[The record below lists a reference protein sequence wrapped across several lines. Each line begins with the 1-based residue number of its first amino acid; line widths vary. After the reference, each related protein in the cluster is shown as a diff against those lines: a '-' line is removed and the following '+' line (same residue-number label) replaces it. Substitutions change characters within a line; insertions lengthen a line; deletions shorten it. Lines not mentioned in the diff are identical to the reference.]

1 MRVLVTGLSGMV
13 GSRMSELFP
22 SDYELIPL
30 SSTAGVDLTDLKSVT
45 DYVQKVSPDCVVHLA
60 AKTNV
65 DECEADKEGD
75 LRQMRKNVDKDF
87 DISAYMIDMLDEWV
101 GGKTAFAVNVVGT
114 FNIAKSIID
123 KPIPFLYIS
132 TDFVFDGKDEE
143 YSEESAPNPL
153 NWYGMTKYFG
163 EKIVQKNVPHAVIAR
178 VSYPYGISPS
188 PKKDFVRKMID
199 YLIEKGALS
208 LISDQIITPTYIDDI
223 VNGIEFL
230 IRKNTKS
237 DIFHLVGSTSLSPYD
252 VGEILVEKTGVNG
265 KLSKA
270 LAVDFFKGRAPRPF
284 ILKMKNDKL
293 DRLGFQ
299 TLSFENGVTKLL
311 ESYTKI

>member
-30 SSTAGVDLTDLKSVT
+30 SSTAGVDLTDLKSVNE
-45 DYVQKVSPDCVVHLA
+45 YVQKISPDCIVHLA

-65 DECEADKEGD
+65 DECESDKESDFIQIG
-75 LRQMRKNVDKDF
+75 KNVDRDF
-87 DISAYMIDMLDEWV
+87 DINTYMSETPGEWI
-101 GGKTAFAVNVVGT
+101 GCKSAFAVNVVGT
-114 FNIAKSIID
+114 CNITKSIMG
-123 KPIPFLYIS
+123 KSIPFLYIS
-132 TDFVFDGKDEE
+132 TDFVFDGEEEE
-143 YSEESAPNPL
+143 YGEDSSPNPL

-163 EKIVQKNVPHAVIAR
+163 EKIVQKNIPHAVVAR
-178 VSYPYGISPS
+178 VSYPYGVSPS

-199 YLIEKGALS
+199 YLMEKGALS

-230 IRKNTKS
+230 IRNNVKS
-237 DIFHLVGSTSLSPYD
+237 EIFHLVGSTSLSPYD
-252 VGEILVEKTGVNG
+252 VGQMLVEKTGVNG

-293 DRLGFQ
+293 DKLGFQ

-311 ESYTKI
+311 ESYSKI